1 LCICGGMIIG
11 TAGKTFSGISTKTYT
26 FMTLGAVITIQIP
39 ALVTSLAF
47 KLLVQ
52 KNCLKLGKIVK
63 SEDLSE
69 RRKNVVCSELDR
81 KQEMKSQI
89 EERASM
95 RSLVKSN
102 SAAEQKEPELEHR
115 YKQFRVFSE
124 DMGVT
129 EELQWFDEQ
138 KNAAEQKDCRMW
150 DYHQIKEH
158 YEDIAELIK
167 SRYSGQLK
175 IILMGAE
182 SPKVIPVTVPVNVA
196 IQLAKN
202 GHKCLL
208 IDLDY
213 ERDSIARVFE
223 LHKHIIDENI
233 PSKQTITGIPTCVR
247 NLRLYP
253 ALWLTDSAAKIPML
267 DASKINQIITNL
279 KVRYDYLIMYSPDLN
294 KHNGCKLIGECI
306 DAAMLFGKDS
316 GLLSETFELFEKLE
330 CEIIKPQQICVK
342 VS

>member
-1 LCICGGMIIG
+1 M
-11 TAGKTFSGISTKTYT
+11 
-26 FMTLGAVITIQIP
+26 
-39 ALVTSLAF
+39 AF
-47 KLLVQ
+47 KFLVQ
-52 KNCLKLGKIVK
+52 KNYLKLGKIVK
-63 SEDLSE
+63 SENLSE

-81 KQEMKSQI
+81 KKEMKSQYQ
-89 EERASM
+89 ERASM
-95 RSLVKSN
+95 RSMVKSN
-102 SAAEQKEPELEHR
+102 SATEHKEPELEHR

-124 DMGVT
+124 DVGVT

-138 KNAAEQKDCRMW
+138 KTAAEQKDCRMW
-150 DYHQIKEH
+150 DYRQTKEH
-158 YEDIAELIK
+158 YEDIAEQIK
-167 SRYSGQLK
+167 SRHGGQLK
-175 IILMGAE
+175 TILMGAE
-182 SPKVIPVTVPVNVA
+182 ISNVIPVTVPVNIA

-223 LHKHIIDENI
+223 LHKHIIDETI
-233 PSKQTITGIPTCVR
+233 PSKQTITGIPTCIQ

-253 ALWLTDSAAKIPML
+253 ALWLTDSTAKIPML

-279 KVRYDYLIMYSPDLN
+279 KTRYDYLIMYSPDLN

-316 GLLSETFELFEKLE
+316 GLLSETFELLEKFE